1 MNVKQKIPHRLYTG
15 VRWRTNKLNKE
26 QLIID
31 FEHKCAYCDD
41 YDKYVGGSKVYHVEH
56 FAPKEKFPELQ
67 FTYDN
72 LLYACPYCNI
82 SKSNK
87 WPSNNSDINV
97 VENEGF
103 VDPCTEEYNNHLE
116 RKENGSISYLSPVG
130 EYMYYNL
137 KLYLQ
142 RHQLIYNLG
151 RVHKKLKDVREEI
164 ERREA
169 MQKPMEDLKNVYKE
183 LCVVFYEYYDIF
195 TEDMER

>member
-142 RHQLIYNLG
+142 RHQLIYNLV